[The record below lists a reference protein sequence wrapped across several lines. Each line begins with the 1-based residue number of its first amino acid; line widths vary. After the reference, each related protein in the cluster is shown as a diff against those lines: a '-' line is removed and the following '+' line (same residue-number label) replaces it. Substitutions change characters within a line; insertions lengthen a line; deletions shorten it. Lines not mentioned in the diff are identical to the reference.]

1 MTRNRT
7 SIKGRR
13 TAHIRADRAI
23 YNLTRHNEIC
33 HLRGTCK
40 TASCRIWVRT
50 RAIKYWCVGIKHT
63 GVTSVPMVAVPIVV
77 SMVTVAIIYVEMVSV
92 AIIVDFFYMHMVA
105 IPSIFVTIIV
115 DIFYEHLFYVHMFYR
130 RRRGRRRIV
139 SVRVLV

>member
-1 MTRNRT
+1 M
-7 SIKGRR
+7 
-13 TAHIRADRAI
+13 
-23 YNLTRHNEIC
+23 
-33 HLRGTCK
+33 
-40 TASCRIWVRT
+40 
-50 RAIKYWCVGIKHT
+50 
-63 GVTSVPMVAVPIVV
+63 PMVAVPIVV

-115 DIFYEHLFYVHMFYR
+115 DIFYEHFFYMHMFDR